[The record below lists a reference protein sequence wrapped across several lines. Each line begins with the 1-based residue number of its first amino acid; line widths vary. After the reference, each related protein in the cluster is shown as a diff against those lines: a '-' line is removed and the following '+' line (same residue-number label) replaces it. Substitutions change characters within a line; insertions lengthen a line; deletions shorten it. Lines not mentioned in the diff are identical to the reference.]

1 MENKALEMHKQ
12 WNGKLE
18 TVAKSKVK
26 SREDLAIAY
35 TPGVAEPCKVIAK
48 DPEAAYTYTM
58 KEQLLSAVCVY
69 AAQFVGRNR
78 FYLII
83 KACMNHEFS
92 MSGDFRHFLSSIRC
106 FCLLFRRMP
115 NISFSASAL

>member
-1 MENKALEMHKQ
+1 
-12 WNGKLE
+12 
-18 TVAKSKVK
+18 
-26 SREDLAIAY
+26 
-35 TPGVAEPCKVIAK
+35 
-48 DPEAAYTYTM
+48 M

-92 MSGDFRHFLSSIRC
+92 MSGDFRHFSLSDTM
-106 FCLLFRRMP
+106 LLFIVQTDAQYILFGFR
-115 NISFSASAL
+115 SLHT